1 MVRTCFHCGKEMD
14 ISESFM
20 IALDT
25 PYYANI
31 FVHKNTCLKEIESR
45 GISKF
50 ISDNSNRIKEIS
62 YKTENFKKSTKIKN
76 RVKGEN

>member
-1 MVRTCFHCGKEMD
+1 MVRTCFYCGKEMD
-14 ISESFM
+14 VSESFM

-31 FVHKNTCLKEIESR
+31 FVHKNTCLKEIESK

-50 ISDNSNRIKEIS
+50 ISDNSNVIKEIS
-62 YKTENFKKSTKIKN
+62 YRVENSKKPIKK
-76 RVKGEN
+76 VEKEKK

>member
-62 YKTENFKKSTKIKN
+62 YRVENSKKPIKK
-76 RVKGEN
+76 VEKEKK

>member
-1 MVRTCFHCGKEMD
+1 MVRECFYCGKEMD

-25 PYYANI
+25 PYYANV
-31 FVHKNTCLKEIESR
+31 FVHKNTCLKEIESG

-50 ISDNSNRIKEIS
+50 IKENSSRIKEHSLEI
-62 YKTENFKKSTKIKN
+62 EKKETKK
-76 RVKGEN
+76 RRK